1 MARRTALSS
10 LFRIVQLAVV
20 VLAFALTSCGGN
32 KGWSCA
38 WQCTAPNMSSGTAT
52 YPDGPD
58 PTNQCAVDH
67 GGGCTSFSC
76 DCNQG

>member
-1 MARRTALSS
+1 MARRAALSRP
-10 LFRIVQLAVV
+10 FRIIQLAVA
-20 VLAFALTSCGGN
+20 VLALSLASCGS
-32 KGWSCA
+32 KSWSCA

-58 PTNQCAVDH
+58 PTDQCTTDH